1 MSFTDPK
8 MDSFYMDDLM
18 IFRKFAE
25 LKFGLR
31 LSPSPRKAVLR
42 ILRAR
47 VKGVS
52 SVAMEGDWTSGGEH
66 AIERAD
72 VELQCCA
79 PGIYIILLTKV
90 TSIKKTFL
98 KINKFWGLCNKHPP
112 PHFWQSLEHWLETPT
127 SNSVAFPEAC

>member
-1 MSFTDPK
+1 MQT
-8 MDSFYMDDLM
+8 
-18 IFRKFAE
+18 

-42 ILRAR
+42 ILRAG

-98 KINKFWGLCNKHPP
+98 KINKFWGLCNNPP
-112 PHFWQSLEHWLETPT
+112 PLLAKSGTLAGDPHEQSCGLSRNLLIGAE
-127 SNSVAFPEAC
+127 F